1 MTTNPKMNVNHLPQM
16 PAPRNAWLPIFRGKS
31 LGIEINL
38 ESEKEKCIT
47 GNNKQ
52 CTDNVSQAYMDTK
65 G

>member
-1 MTTNPKMNVNHLPQM
+1 MITNPKMNVGHLPQM
-16 PAPRNAWLPIFRGKS
+16 PEPCNTLLHIFRGKT

-47 GNNKQ
+47 GNNRE
-52 CTDNVSQAYMDTK
+52 CSDNVSQTYMDTK